1 MQKSC
6 NLLKVARLLEDE
18 GASAREDAVGCKNI
32 HLPGKDQLVSSIL
45 FILLDLEK
53 RLRGAYMLY

>member
-18 GASAREDAVGCKNI
+18 GASAGEDAVGCKNI
-32 HLPGKDQLVSSIL
+32 HLPGKDHLMSFNL
-45 FILLDLEK
+45 FILLDK
-53 RLRGAYMLY
+53 AKGLRAV

>member
-1 MQKSC
+1 MQRSC

-32 HLPGKDQLVSSIL
+32 HLPGKDRLLSFIL
-45 FILLDLEK
+45 IILLD
-53 RLRGAYMLY
+53 

>member
-32 HLPGKDQLVSSIL
+32 HLPGKDRLMSFIL
-45 FILLDLEK
+45 IILLD
-53 RLRGAYMLY
+53 